1 MPRDFFCGAV
11 GLALAALYYRAADE
25 LPTSLLS
32 DTVGADGVPKAL
44 AVALALVSTL
54 VLIRALALRPAAG
67 ARDEA
72 TPFEHLRAFGIV
84 ALGAAYAAA
93 APLLGYLPTIA
104 ALIAATA
111 IYFGLRPS
119 ARLILIAALGA
130 VFLWGIFA
138 KILGVAMPA
147 GAWSSLFA

>member
-1 MPRDFFCGAV
+1 MPRDFVCGAV
-11 GLALAALYYRAADE
+11 GLALAALYYRAADA

-32 DTVGADGVPKAL
+32 DAVGTDGVPKAL
-44 AVALALVSTL
+44 AVALALVSML
-54 VLIRALALRPAAG
+54 VLIRALALRSAG
-67 ARDEA
+67 ARDEV
-72 TPFEHLRAFGIV
+72 TPLEHLRAFGIV

-119 ARLILIAALGA
+119 ARLILIAVLGA
-130 VFLWGIFA
+130 AFLWGIFA

-147 GAWSSLFA
+147 GVWPRLFA